1 MYIYI
6 CMYIYVYTYI
16 YTYIHVYI
24 HMYVYIYMVYIHV
37 LYIYIPKFQNTI
49 LYVPKLLPFSCLWFS
64 HLLIAFGIEKCFRC
78 TLHDIHMFLLK
89 TYCMLLCENLGK
101 IKV

>member
-1 MYIYI
+1 MYIHIYIHIYTCIYTYVCIYIYI
-6 CMYIYVYTYI
+6 WYIYI
-16 YTYIHVYI
+16 Y
-24 HMYVYIYMVYIHV
+24 V

>member
-1 MYIYI
+1 MYVYICIYIYI
-6 CMYIYVYTYI
+6 HIYTCI
-16 YTYIHVYI
+16 YTYVCI
-24 HMYVYIYMVYIHV
+24 YIYMVYIHV
-37 LYIYIPKFQNTI
+37 LYIDIPKFQNTI

-78 TLHDIHMFLLK
+78 TLHDIRMFLLK

>member
-1 MYIYI
+1 MYVYICIYIYI
-6 CMYIYVYTYI
+6 HIYTCI
-16 YTYIHVYI
+16 YTYVCI
-24 HMYVYIYMVYIHV
+24 YIYMVYIHV
-37 LYIYIPKFQNTI
+37 LYIDIPKFQNTI

-64 HLLIAFGIEKCFRC
+64 HLLIAFGIKKCFRC
-78 TLHDIHMFLLK
+78 TLHDIRMFLLK

>member
-1 MYIYI
+1 
-6 CMYIYVYTYI
+6 
-16 YTYIHVYI
+16 
-24 HMYVYIYMVYIHV
+24 MYVYICIYIYIHIYTCINTYV
-37 LYIYIPKFQNTI
+37 CIYIYIHGIYTCVIYKYIPKFQNTI

-78 TLHDIHMFLLK
+78 TLHDIRMFLLK
-89 TYCMLLCENLGK
+89 TYYMLLCENFGK

>member
-1 MYIYI
+1 
-6 CMYIYVYTYI
+6 
-16 YTYIHVYI
+16 
-24 HMYVYIYMVYIHV
+24 MYVYICIYIYIHIYTCIYTYV
-37 LYIYIPKFQNTI
+37 CIYIYMIYIYMLYIYIPKFQNTI

-78 TLHDIHMFLLK
+78 TLHDIRMFLLK

>member
-1 MYIYI
+1 MYIHIYIHIYTCIYTYVCIYIYI
-6 CMYIYVYTYI
+6 WYIYI
-16 YTYIHVYI
+16 YTCV
-24 HMYVYIYMVYIHV
+24 IYK
-37 LYIYIPKFQNTI
+37 YIPKFQNTI

-64 HLLIAFGIEKCFRC
+64 HLLIAFGIKKCFRC
-78 TLHDIHMFLLK
+78 TLHDIRMFLLK

>member
-1 MYIYI
+1 MYVYICIYI
-6 CMYIYVYTYI
+6 YI

-24 HMYVYIYMVYIHV
+24 HMFVYIYIYGIYIYMC
-37 LYIYIPKFQNTI
+37 YIYIFQNSNTI